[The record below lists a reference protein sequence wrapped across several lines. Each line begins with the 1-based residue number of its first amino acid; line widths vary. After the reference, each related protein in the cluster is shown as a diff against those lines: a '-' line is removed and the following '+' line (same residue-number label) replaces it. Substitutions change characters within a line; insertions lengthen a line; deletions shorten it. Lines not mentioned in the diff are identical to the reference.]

1 MGLAWMRIN
10 RWSFSAMGVAALWLL
25 LSVIT
30 NHFNLNSL
38 SGVATSASFLAIV
51 AIGQMFVVASGSG
64 NIDLSIPSVM
74 TISAFVTMILSRGTD
89 AGLLIAVPAVLAIGI
104 ATGAA
109 NAFLVVKLRIP
120 AIIATLAVGYGLDSS
135 ALIANR
141 SLDVY
146 TVSALL
152 RGVSS
157 AKLVGVP
164 SILVLGVALV
174 AVAAAIIKKTPYGRG
189 LMATGQNATAAHLAG
204 VRVGRTITI
213 AFLTLFVVVPLL
225 NVFAQAFSKG
235 LEAYV
240 AAIGNPD
247 ALAAIKLTLI
257 VAAIS
262 VGLNLVFGIVAA
274 WAITK
279 YEFAGKSLLITVMDL
294 PFSVSPVI
302 AGLVFVLL
310 FGAQGY
316 LGPWLQAHD
325 ITIIF
330 ALPGIV
336 LATVFVTFPF
346 VARELIPLMREQGTL
361 EEEAALSLGASGLR
375 TFFKVTLPNV
385 KWALLYGVLLC
396 NARAMGEFGAV
407 SVVSGHVRGETNT
420 MPLHVEIL
428 YNEYQFM
435 AAFAVA
441 SLLALLALVTL
452 VAKVM
457 LEGRAAKE

>member
-74 TISAFVTMILSRGTD
+74 TISACVTMILSRGTD

-213 AFLTLFVVVPLL
+213 AFLTSGVLGAFGGALLSAHAGGAFLQMGEPYLLQSVGAVVIGGTLIAGGSATALGTFFGSILL
-225 NVFAQAFSKG
+225 VLIVTTMQVSG
-235 LEAYV
+235 WSPGMQQV
-240 AAIGNPD
+240 VQGAIVI
-247 ALAAIKLTLI
+247 AILAA
-257 VAAIS
+257 A
-262 VGLNLVFGIVAA
+262 GGGFG
-274 WAITK
+274 
-279 YEFAGKSLLITVMDL
+279 
-294 PFSVSPVI
+294 
-302 AGLVFVLL
+302 
-310 FGAQGY
+310 
-316 LGPWLQAHD
+316 
-325 ITIIF
+325 
-330 ALPGIV
+330 
-336 LATVFVTFPF
+336 
-346 VARELIPLMREQGTL
+346 R
-361 EEEAALSLGASGLR
+361 
-375 TFFKVTLPNV
+375 
-385 KWALLYGVLLC
+385 
-396 NARAMGEFGAV
+396 
-407 SVVSGHVRGETNT
+407 
-420 MPLHVEIL
+420 
-428 YNEYQFM
+428 
-435 AAFAVA
+435 
-441 SLLALLALVTL
+441 
-452 VAKVM
+452 
-457 LEGRAAKE
+457 RAA

>member
-1 MGLAWMRIN
+1 
-10 RWSFSAMGVAALWLL
+10 MGVAALWLL

-213 AFLTLFVVVPLL
+213 AFLTSGVLGAFGGALLSAHAGGAFLQMGEPYLLQSVGAVVIGGTLIAGGSATALGTFFGSILL
-225 NVFAQAFSKG
+225 VLIVTTMQVSG
-235 LEAYV
+235 WSPGMQQV
-240 AAIGNPD
+240 VQGAIVI
-247 ALAAIKLTLI
+247 AILAA
-257 VAAIS
+257 A
-262 VGLNLVFGIVAA
+262 GGGFG
-274 WAITK
+274 
-279 YEFAGKSLLITVMDL
+279 
-294 PFSVSPVI
+294 
-302 AGLVFVLL
+302 
-310 FGAQGY
+310 
-316 LGPWLQAHD
+316 
-325 ITIIF
+325 
-330 ALPGIV
+330 
-336 LATVFVTFPF
+336 
-346 VARELIPLMREQGTL
+346 R
-361 EEEAALSLGASGLR
+361 
-375 TFFKVTLPNV
+375 
-385 KWALLYGVLLC
+385 
-396 NARAMGEFGAV
+396 
-407 SVVSGHVRGETNT
+407 
-420 MPLHVEIL
+420 
-428 YNEYQFM
+428 
-435 AAFAVA
+435 
-441 SLLALLALVTL
+441 
-452 VAKVM
+452 
-457 LEGRAAKE
+457 RAA

>member
-213 AFLTLFVVVPLL
+213 AFLTSGVLGAFGGALLSAHAGGAFLQMGEPYLLQSVGAVVIGGTLIAGGSATALGTFFGSILL
-225 NVFAQAFSKG
+225 VLIVTTMQVSG
-235 LEAYV
+235 WSPGMQQV
-240 AAIGNPD
+240 VQGAIVI
-247 ALAAIKLTLI
+247 AILAA
-257 VAAIS
+257 A
-262 VGLNLVFGIVAA
+262 GGGFG
-274 WAITK
+274 K
-279 YEFAGKSLLITVMDL
+279 
-294 PFSVSPVI
+294 
-302 AGLVFVLL
+302 
-310 FGAQGY
+310 
-316 LGPWLQAHD
+316 
-325 ITIIF
+325 
-330 ALPGIV
+330 
-336 LATVFVTFPF
+336 
-346 VARELIPLMREQGTL
+346 
-361 EEEAALSLGASGLR
+361 
-375 TFFKVTLPNV
+375 
-385 KWALLYGVLLC
+385 
-396 NARAMGEFGAV
+396 
-407 SVVSGHVRGETNT
+407 
-420 MPLHVEIL
+420 
-428 YNEYQFM
+428 
-435 AAFAVA
+435 
-441 SLLALLALVTL
+441 
-452 VAKVM
+452 
-457 LEGRAAKE
+457 RAA

>member
-1 MGLAWMRIN
+1 
-10 RWSFSAMGVAALWLL
+10 

-157 AKLVGVP
+157 AKFLGVP
-164 SILVLGVALV
+164 SILILGIALV

-213 AFLTLFVVVPLL
+213 AFLTSGVLGAFGGALLSAHAGGAFLQMGEPYLLQSVGAVVIGGTLIAGGSATALGTFFGSILL
-225 NVFAQAFSKG
+225 VLIVTTMQVSG
-235 LEAYV
+235 WSPGMQEV
-240 AAIGNPD
+240 VQGAIVI
-247 ALAAIKLTLI
+247 AILAA
-257 VAAIS
+257 A
-262 VGLNLVFGIVAA
+262 GGGFG
-274 WAITK
+274 
-279 YEFAGKSLLITVMDL
+279 
-294 PFSVSPVI
+294 
-302 AGLVFVLL
+302 
-310 FGAQGY
+310 
-316 LGPWLQAHD
+316 
-325 ITIIF
+325 
-330 ALPGIV
+330 
-336 LATVFVTFPF
+336 
-346 VARELIPLMREQGTL
+346 R
-361 EEEAALSLGASGLR
+361 
-375 TFFKVTLPNV
+375 
-385 KWALLYGVLLC
+385 
-396 NARAMGEFGAV
+396 
-407 SVVSGHVRGETNT
+407 
-420 MPLHVEIL
+420 
-428 YNEYQFM
+428 
-435 AAFAVA
+435 
-441 SLLALLALVTL
+441 
-452 VAKVM
+452 
-457 LEGRAAKE
+457 RAA